1 MFFLVASAIYFKGKN
16 IIGHKD
22 ALFWGYPK
30 PIEHTI
36 DYRSGKGD
44 RFKARINE
52 YTFRVIDKANRKG
65 SKHFIIAGG
74 SNAFGQNIP
83 DDQTLPYWMSQNQ
96 AFNDYNPYIL
106 AYPGWGPHNILKRFK
121 SLEVNKVIPEEE
133 GVFIYQFIN
142 DHVTRVCGG
151 EGYFEWN
158 HGVSPYYDIE
168 GDQLIDK
175 GHFKD
180 SFLFGQYT
188 FNKGLREISPIKF
201 NTQTPI
207 DETKL
212 KMADL
217 FPPRC
222 IRILS
227 EIIIKLKQNYLNT
240 YPKGK
245 FIVITYPLYQ
255 YHDDI
260 ITKDLNSVLKSL
272 WGQAGVEF
280 KVPLTFFDKEIK
292 SRNRTR
298 KDLRDKDNHV
308 NGDYY
313 QLMIPFYKELID

>member
-1 MFFLVASAIYFKGKN
+1 MFTLVGGAIYFKGKS
-16 IIGHKD
+16 IIGEKY

-30 PIEHTI
+30 PIKHTV
-36 DYRSGKGD
+36 DYRTDDGQ

-52 YTFRVIDKANRKG
+52 HTFRVIDEANRNG
-65 SKHFIIAGG
+65 LKHLIISGG

-83 DDQTLPYWMSQNQ
+83 DDQTLPYWMSENQ
-96 AFNDYNPYIL
+96 AFNDYNPYVF
-106 AYPGWGPHNILKRFK
+106 AYPGWGPHNILKRFHT
-121 SLEVNKVIPEEE
+121 LEINKIIPEEE

-158 HGVSPYYDIE
+158 HGVSPYYDIDA
-168 GDQLIDK
+168 DQLVDK

-180 SFLFGQYT
+180 SFPFWQYT
-188 FNKGLREISPIKF
+188 FKKGLRDISPIKLESKK
-201 NTQTPI
+201 I
-207 DETKL
+207 VDETQL

-227 EIIIKLKQNYLNT
+227 EIIVELKKSYLKA

-245 FIVITYPLYQ
+245 FVVITYPLYQ

-260 ITKDLNSVLKSL
+260 ITKDLNSVLKTL
-272 WGQAGVEF
+272 WGQARVDF
-280 KVPLTFFDKEIK
+280 KVPLAFFDREIK
-292 SRNRTR
+292 SKNRTR
-298 KDLRDKDNHV
+298 KDLRDNDNHV
-308 NGDYY
+308 KGDYY
-313 QLMIPFYKELID
+313 ELMLPYYEELIK